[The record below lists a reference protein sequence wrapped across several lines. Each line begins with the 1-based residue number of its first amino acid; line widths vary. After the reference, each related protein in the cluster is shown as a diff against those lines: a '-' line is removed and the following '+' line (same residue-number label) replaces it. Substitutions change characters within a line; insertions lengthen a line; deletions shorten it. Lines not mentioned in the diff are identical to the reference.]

1 MFVAKRRNRGNIR
14 KKTAEDEQTG
24 QDDLVLAPKRQ
35 ARSRQEGDA
44 GQGAEHRPF
53 AFDSNNALQQQ
64 SDGGATRALET
75 ETATD
80 RDGRSVGEP
89 GGSRRLFFMNGACDV
104 WSRGLTIGGLGNEVV
119 RAFCAFSTVRA

>member
-1 MFVAKRRNRGNIR
+1 MERGPDSASEPGAETSTSAPVFVAKRRNRGNIR
-14 KKTAEDEQTG
+14 KKTADEEQTG

-35 ARSRQEGDA
+35 ARSRPEGDA

-80 RDGRSVGEP
+80 RDGR
-89 GGSRRLFFMNGACDV
+89 
-104 WSRGLTIGGLGNEVV
+104 
-119 RAFCAFSTVRA
+119 